1 MPSELSPSA
10 RCTFVGEAVV
20 CQVNHRAAAQLA
32 KFPRAGRM
40 GQVEALCRVFANDQ
54 IETRGLERQ
63 FMVSSMHP
71 RDSSGGVLPISHLGK
86 RAAFGAWVCDRYL
99 PAHGRKGSNCTADRV
114 PYEKC
119 GSRLLRQQ
127 NRPGSAAFFHQHHD
141 QIPLGGGEAS
151 QEGLEEFPPAGT
163 RGRLL
168 QMLDQGRAGKRIT
181 IHPAGTPLLVV
192 RGGVSAPGSRG
203 AIRAAASPKRAG
215 IISSVLRGGARGIR
229 AVQAIRIAG

>member
-71 RDSSGGVLPISHLGK
+71 RDSSGGVLPISHLGLGL
-86 RAAFGAWVCDRYL
+86 RPL
-99 PAHGRKGSNCTADRV
+99 PSSPWSQG
-114 PYEKC
+114 
-119 GSRLLRQQ
+119 QQ
-127 NRPGSAAFFHQHHD
+127 LYR
-141 QIPLGGGEAS
+141 
-151 QEGLEEFPPAGT
+151 
-163 RGRLL
+163 
-168 QMLDQGRAGKRIT
+168 
-181 IHPAGTPLLVV
+181 
-192 RGGVSAPGSRG
+192 
-203 AIRAAASPKRAG
+203 
-215 IISSVLRGGARGIR
+215 
-229 AVQAIRIAG
+229 